1 VRRPATL
8 LLAATL
14 VLPAGL
20 LAACSGD
27 AAAPSSSPASTT
39 PTPSESAPATAS
51 PEDLAA
57 LDAIAITGDP
67 GTTPTV
73 SFDTPL
79 SVGATVARVDTK
91 GTGDPIAAD
100 ALLKVNYALF
110 SGDDGSMI
118 GSTWDDKTPE
128 VIPMT
133 GLDPVFSPLVDAL
146 VGSPL
151 GTRIVV
157 ALPGTAAT
165 ATAEASPSS
174 VMVLEAFE
182 SVPLRAEGTA
192 VTPPAGLPVVTLAAD
207 GTPSIEVP
215 SDATEPT
222 DLVAQTLIKGDGA
235 EVKSGDTLTVRYT
248 GWLWDGTQFDSSWGG
263 NPFQTKIGSGSV
275 IQGWDQGL
283 VGQTEGSQVLLVI
296 PPSLGYGD
304 AEQGSIPPN
313 STLIFVVDILAAT

>member
-1 VRRPATL
+1 MRRPATL

-27 AAAPSSSPASTT
+27 AAAPSSSASSSPASTD
-39 PTPSESAPATAS
+39 SAAPTAS
-51 PEDLAA
+51 AEDLAT
-57 LDAIAITGDP
+57 LDAIKVSGDL
-67 GTTPTV
+67 GATPTV

-79 SVGATVARVDTK
+79 TVGGTVAKVDTK
-91 GTGDPIAAD
+91 GDGDPITAD
-100 ALLKVNYALF
+100 SLLKVNYALF

-133 GLDPVFSPLVDAL
+133 GLDPAFEPLVNAL

-157 ALPGTAAT
+157 ALPGTDAT
-165 ATAEASPSS
+165 ETSTASPSS

-182 SVPLRAEGTA
+182 NVPLRAEGTA
-192 VTPPAGLPVVTLAAD
+192 VTPPSGLPAVTLAGD
-207 GTPSIEVP
+207 GTPSIVVP
-215 SDATEPT
+215 SDATKPT

-235 EVKSGDTLTVRYT
+235 EVKSGDTLTVKYT

-263 NPFQTKIGSGSV
+263 NPFQTQIGSGSV

-283 VGQTEGSQVLLVI
+283 VGQTVGSQVLLVI

-304 AEQGSIPPN
+304 TEKGSIPAN